1 MFHIKT
7 TVGVAQLFSTN
18 AVSLDVLSTFT
29 VIYSQSV
36 VNTNNSLHTFIKE
49 YNYLE
54 NDIGFIRIKPIV

>member
-29 VIYSQSV
+29 VIYSQSI
-36 VNTNNSLHTFIKE
+36 VNTNNFFTYFYQRKQISRK
-49 YNYLE
+49 
-54 NDIGFIRIKPIV
+54 